1 MAEPKAKSV
10 SADAEQPAL
19 ETVPKAQYDSLLA
32 QAQSAINDA
41 NATIASLD
49 ADKKLLQ
56 DTLRV
61 QNKLIERFL
70 NETK

>member
-1 MAEPKAKSV
+1 MAEPKAKPV
-10 SADAEQPAL
+10 NTNAEKPAP
-19 ETVPKAQYDSLLA
+19 EVVPKAQYESLLA

-41 NATIASLD
+41 NDTIAALS

-56 DTLRV
+56 DTLRI
-61 QNKLIERFL
+61 QNRLVERFL